1 MDITSSNS
9 VFMLSITNLYPVA
22 QRLTKFAADAM
33 FATESIETAQVGK
46 GADGNMF
53 AGYTPYNTPQRIT
66 IMPDS
71 PQLQMFLQW
80 LASMK
85 ATNSIITAGGTL
97 AIPSIGNKWTLTTGV
112 LTRAP
117 SIPTAKKVLDP
128 MEFEITWDSVDPAPF

>member
-1 MDITSSNS
+1 
-9 VFMLSITNLYPVA
+9 MLSITNLFPVP

-33 FATESIETAQVGK
+33 FATESVETAQVGK

-80 LASMK
+80 LAAMK
-85 ATNSIITAGGTL
+85 ATQSILTANAKL
-97 AIPSIGNKWTLTTGV
+97 SIPSIGQKWTLTTGV
-112 LTRAP
+112 LTRVPA
-117 SIPTAKKVLDP
+117 IPTAKKVLDP
-128 MEFEITWDSVDPAPF
+128 MEFELMWDQVDPAPF